1 MIDGFVHYLVDNS
14 KIQLTNQTG
23 RLLDTVLRSGTNLPR
38 IADYNQGVVLEAV
51 RVADGISRVEIAQNT
66 GLTAQTI
73 SNIVKRLIDRGL
85 VIEADRAVSNGGK
98 RRVRLR
104 ANPDSAY
111 AVGVQIDGDETSFV
125 IANLTG
131 QVVARHRQPT
141 FHEQGPLAT
150 IEQIATSIKQI
161 VEKAEIPD
169 DKTVGVGVACPGP
182 LDHTRSIV
190 FQPPNLPGWQEVPLQ
205 ELLERKTGYAVVV
218 DNDAT
223 AAAIGERW
231 FGGAKSTSNFA
242 FIYAGVGIGAG
253 LFLKDHVYRGAS
265 ANAGEFGH
273 MTLNPNGPEC
283 FCGNRGC
290 IEVYCSPQGLTQ
302 SVKQRLKQG
311 EPSSLRTAFD
321 NVMENVDFQAV
332 EYAVLS
338 GDNVAIEELQKSAT
352 LLGYGVVNLVNMLD
366 VELVVLGGK
375 GFRCLGDI
383 YKQEIEHVLQS
394 RLIARQFRKIEV
406 KLSEAGEDVG
416 ALGAASLV
424 LHKTYSPHL
433 AALSK
438 V

>member
-1 MIDGFVHYLVDNS
+1 M
-14 KIQLTNQTG
+14 
-23 RLLDTVLRSGTNLPR
+23 LRSGTNLPR

-51 RVADGISRVEIAQNT
+51 RVGDGISRVEIAENT

-85 VIEADRAVSNGGK
+85 VIEADKSVSSGGK

-131 QVVARHRQPT
+131 EVVARDRQPT
-141 FHEQGPLAT
+141 FHKQGPLGT
-150 IEQIATSIKQI
+150 IEQVAASIKQI
-161 VEKAEIPD
+161 VEKAEVPA

-205 ELLERKTGYAVVV
+205 ELLERRTGYAVVV

-223 AAAIGERW
+223 AAAVGERW
-231 FGGAKSTSNFA
+231 FGEAKSTSNFA

-253 LFLKDHVYRGAS
+253 LFLKDHVYRGAT

-273 MTLNPNGPEC
+273 MTMNPNGPDC
-283 FCGNRGC
+283 FCGNKGC
-290 IEVYCSPQGLTQ
+290 IEVYCSPRGLTQ
-302 SVKQRLKQG
+302 SVKQRLEQG
-311 EPSSLRTAFD
+311 EPSDLRTAFD
-321 NVMENVDFQAV
+321 NKIDNIDFRAIEQA
-332 EYAVLS
+332 ALS
-338 GDNVAIEELQKSAT
+338 GDNITIEELHKAAT

-375 GFRCLGDI
+375 GFRRLGDI
-383 YKQEIEHVLQS
+383 YKQEIERVLQNK
-394 RLIARQFRKIEV
+394 LIARQFREIEV

-416 ALGAASLV
+416 ALGAASLI

-433 AALSK
+433 ADLSK

>member
-1 MIDGFVHYLVDNS
+1 MADKFVHCLVDNS
-14 KIQLTNQTG
+14 KIQLIYQTE
-23 RLLDTVLRSGTNLPR
+23 RLLDKVLRSGTNLPR

-73 SNIVKRLIDRGL
+73 SNIVKRLIDGGL
-85 VIEADRAVSNGGK
+85 VIEADRAVSDGGK

-111 AVGVQIDGDETSFV
+111 SIGVQIDGDETSFI

-131 QVVARHRQPT
+131 QVVARDHQPT
-141 FHEQGPLAT
+141 FHEQGPLGT
-150 IEQIATSIKQI
+150 IEQIATSIKQL
-161 VEKAEIPD
+161 VERAGIPAD
-169 DKTVGVGVACPGP
+169 RTLGVGVACPGP

-190 FQPPNLPGWQEVPLQ
+190 FQPPNLPGWQEVPLK
-205 ELLERKTGYAVVV
+205 ELLERKTKYAVVV

-242 FIYAGVGIGAG
+242 FIYAGVGVGAG
-253 LFLKDHVYRGAS
+253 LFLKDHVYRGATS
-265 ANAGEFGH
+265 NAGEFGH
-273 MTLNPNGPEC
+273 LTLNPNGPEC

-290 IEVYCSPQGLTQ
+290 VEVYCSPRGLTRT
-302 SVKQRLKQG
+302 VKQRLEQG

-321 NVMENVDFQAV
+321 NGAENVNFQAV
-332 EYAVLS
+332 GQAALS
-338 GDNVAIEELQKSAT
+338 GDDIAIEELRKSAT
-352 LLGYGVVNLVNMLD
+352 LLGYGVVNLVNILD

-375 GFRCLGDI
+375 GFRDLGKI
-383 YKQEIEHVLQS
+383 YKQEIERVLHR
-394 RLIARQFRKIEV
+394 RLIARQFRSIEV
-406 KLSEAGEDVG
+406 ELSEAGEDVG

-424 LHKTYSPHL
+424 LHKSYSPHL
-433 AALSK
+433 AALDK